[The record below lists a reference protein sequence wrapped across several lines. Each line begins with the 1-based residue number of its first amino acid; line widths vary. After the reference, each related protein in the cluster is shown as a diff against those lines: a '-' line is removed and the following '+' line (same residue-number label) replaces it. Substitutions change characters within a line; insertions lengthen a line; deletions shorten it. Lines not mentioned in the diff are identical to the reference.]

1 MSSEIHLTSLSNVVT
16 TTESK
21 SVSLGVGLKTY
32 CQYFYAVSD
41 GITIISRAGP
51 HPWQGP
57 LPVLVVL
64 SSIVSLCFL
73 FPSSLGL
80 RMHNIGTIRT
90 TVRHSSISNKVTS
103 SNQVAK

>member
-41 GITIISRAGP
+41 GITIKDVR
-51 HPWQGP
+51 
-57 LPVLVVL
+57 VLRL
-64 SSIVSLCFL
+64 L
-73 FPSSLGL
+73 FSSSLL
-80 RMHNIGTIRT
+80 LEIALECLYNNALLTE
-90 TVRHSSISNKVTS
+90 
-103 SNQVAK
+103 

>member
-1 MSSEIHLTSLSNVVT
+1 VLILITVTLRSRITYSVILQRVLPEDDNV
-16 TTESK
+16 
-21 SVSLGVGLKTY
+21 
-32 CQYFYAVSD
+32 
-41 GITIISRAGP
+41 ISRAGP

-57 LPVLVVL
+57 LPLVVL
-64 SSIVSLCFL
+64 SSIVSLCFF

-90 TVRHSSISNKVTS
+90 AVRHSSTSNKVTS

>member
-41 GITIISRAGP
+41 GITIKDVR
-51 HPWQGP
+51 
-57 LPVLVVL
+57 VLRL
-64 SSIVSLCFL
+64 L
-73 FPSSLGL
+73 FSSLL
-80 RMHNIGTIRT
+80 LEIALECLYNNALLTE
-90 TVRHSSISNKVTS
+90 
-103 SNQVAK
+103 